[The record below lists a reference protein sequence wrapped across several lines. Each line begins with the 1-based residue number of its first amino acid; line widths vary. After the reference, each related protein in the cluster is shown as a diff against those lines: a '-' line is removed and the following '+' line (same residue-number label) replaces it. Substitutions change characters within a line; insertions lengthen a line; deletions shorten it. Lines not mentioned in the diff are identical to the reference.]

1 MTVFI
6 ALLRGINVG
15 KAKRVP
21 MAELRALLAELGYSG
36 IATLLN
42 SGNAVFHAGSGSA
55 GKHALAISNA
65 LKERMQFD
73 VPVIVVSARELSAII
88 EGNPLVVPDDDH
100 PRFLAIF
107 AQDPATLSGLGAV
120 ASAIVPPEK
129 FAVGPGA
136 AYLHCASGI
145 LESKAATALV
155 GKAGKETTTR
165 NWATVLKLQAMAAQ
179 APAKTAKA

>member
-55 GKHALAISNA
+55 GQHALAISNA

-73 VPVIVVSARELSAII
+73 VPVIVVSARELSALI
-88 EGNPLVVPDDDH
+88 EGNPFVVP
-100 PRFLAIF
+100 
-107 AQDPATLSGLGAV
+107 T
-120 ASAIVPPEK
+120 
-129 FAVGPGA
+129 
-136 AYLHCASGI
+136 
-145 LESKAATALV
+145 
-155 GKAGKETTTR
+155 TTTR
-165 NWATVLKLQAMAAQ
+165 ASS
-179 APAKTAKA
+179 